1 MTYTLLFDLDDTLLE
16 TNMDAFIPAY
26 SKALAEALAEQ
37 VSPEL
42 MIPALMGGTR
52 AMMANV
58 DPALTLREVFD
69 AYFYPKLNAD
79 RVNLQALIDRF
90 YEEVFPSLAS
100 LTKPIP
106 EAVDLVDWAFAEGHR
121 VAIATNPFFP
131 LRAIQH
137 RLRWAG
143 LPPEKYPF
151 ALISSYEAFH
161 FTKEMVAYYPEV
173 LAQLG
178 WPDDPF
184 VMIGDDVDR
193 EVKPTQA
200 AGFPVFHVRKAGES
214 ASGIAG
220 IPQGPLSSIR
230 DWLVTADPSKLRLS
244 VKTPQALISCLRST
258 PAALATLT
266 SGLKAKAWSRKSKPG
281 EWCPTEIVCLLRD
294 VEQEVILPG
303 VRKVLVEDN
312 PFVPGEE
319 TDHWVEERRYA
330 EQDGR
335 QALTDFVAARKEVIA
350 LLANLPSEWS
360 LHIRHAA
367 YGSITL
373 LEWIGFVAERDR
385 ARVQHVWK
393 TIH

>member
-1 MTYTLLFDLDDTLLE
+1 MTYTLLLDLDDTLLD

-26 SKALAEALAEQ
+26 SKALAGALAEQ

-106 EAVDLVDWAFAEGHR
+106 EAVDLVDWAFAQGYR

-200 AGFPVFHVRKAGES
+200 AGFPVFHVRKPGDV
-214 ASGIAG
+214 ASGIAD

-230 DWLVTADPSKLRLS
+230 DWLASADPSKLRLS
-244 VKTPQALISCLRST
+244 DKTPQALIACLRST
-258 PAALATLT
+258 PAALATMISSL
-266 SGLKAKAWSRKSKPG
+266 GVEIWSRQPEPG
-281 EWCPTEIVCLLRD
+281 EWRLTEIVCLLRD
-294 VEQEVILPG
+294 VEQEVILPS
-303 VRKVLVEDN
+303 VRKVLAEDN

-335 QALTDFVAARKEVIA
+335 QALTDFVTARKEVIT
-350 LLANLPSEWS
+350 LLANLQSEWS
-360 LHIRHAA
+360 LRIRHAA